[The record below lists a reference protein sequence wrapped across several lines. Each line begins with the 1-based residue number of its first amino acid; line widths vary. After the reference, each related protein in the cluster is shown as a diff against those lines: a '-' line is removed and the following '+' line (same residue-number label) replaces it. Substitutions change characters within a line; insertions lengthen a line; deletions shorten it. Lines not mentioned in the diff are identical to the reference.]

1 MDYTIVP
8 EVGRGTQLSA
18 EELKKQ
24 LEKGSDEDKIAAMRS
39 ILTQMLNGDPL
50 PSLLM
55 HIIRFVMPSR
65 SKKLKKMLFFYWEV
79 VPKLGPDGKLKHEM
93 ILVCNAI
100 RNDLQ
105 HPNEY
110 IRGATLR
117 FLTKIHEVDLLEP
130 LIPTVRQCLENR
142 HAYVRKNAVFA
153 VLSIAKHTELI
164 PDADELLIQ
173 LLESE
178 SDGTCR
184 RNAFL
189 ALSRLNRDAAY
200 AYFSKHFTELAQLD
214 DSVQLAFIEFIRTDA
229 VSHPDH
235 VPSYTRILG
244 ELLQSGSA
252 TVQYDAASALAALN
266 PTPIV
271 LTEAAAKYVSIAVHE
286 SNNNI
291 KIVAL
296 KRVEALN
303 SAVPGLFSGVIMDVL
318 LVLSTPDVDVRKQA
332 LSLALDLVT
341 SRTVED
347 VIRLLKKELAATMQ
361 TNYDQN
367 AEYRQAIIAAI
378 HKCAVQF
385 REVTN
390 SVVDLLL
397 EFLGDFNTESAV
409 EVVKFIK
416 EVVAVFPKLRKEI
429 MAKLVVIIN
438 SIQSSSVFLGVLW
451 VLGEYSL
458 DQEDIEKTWIALRGA
473 IGPLPI
479 RTDADPENE
488 EAATESTKPRVLAD
502 GTYATES
509 AYDAPSHEA
518 SAKYP
523 LRHLILKGKY
533 FMAGALAAAFTKLV
547 LRAEKVSA
555 HKSHVN
561 GMRAEAVLA
570 MTSILRVSES
580 SIDQDSY
587 DRIYSCI
594 QVLLDGGVVAD
605 TFLEES
611 HKAFDYITAQQRE
624 KKAEAERS
632 KQEASATAV
641 DRPVELRL
649 LGPTAAAPPTVAA
662 ASTDSKPEDKIAS
675 QLKQVYQLTGFSDPV
690 YAEAHVRVE
699 QFDIILDVMIFNQT
713 TDTLQNLAVEFF
725 SSIEDDVVDRPEEQ
739 NVAPMSFYTSRT
751 TVHVSA
757 MESRCLFGNIVYHGK
772 TAAEATYIIL
782 HDLRV
787 NVLDYV
793 KPATASETEFR
804 SMWTVFEWENKV
816 SISYEHS
823 SLQGYLKEIIA
834 ATHMRCLTPAALD
847 SDDSDDC
854 QFLAA
859 NLYARSVFGE
869 DALANLSIEKR
880 GKLVVG
886 TLRIRAKTKN
896 AAISIGDFV
905 SDLRG
910 NA

>member
-1 MDYTIVP
+1 MP
-8 EVGRGTQLSA
+8 EVSRGEQVSANDLKQL
-18 EELKKQ
+18 
-24 LEKGSDEDKIAAMRS
+24 LEKGNDEQKVGAMRT
-39 ILTQMLNGDPL
+39 ILTQMLNGDPM

-153 VLSIAKHTELI
+153 VLSIARHTELI
-164 PDADELLIQ
+164 PDADELLAAF
-173 LLESE
+173 LETE
-178 SDGTCR
+178 TDGTCR
-184 RNAFL
+184 RNAFV
-189 ALSRLNRDAAY
+189 ALSKLNRDAAY
-200 AYFSKHFTELAQLD
+200 DYFSRHFTELAQLD
-214 DSVQLAFIEFIRTDA
+214 DGVQLAFIEFIRNDA
-229 VSHPDH
+229 ASHVDL

-266 PTPIV
+266 PTPTV
-271 LTEAAAKYVSIAVHE
+271 LAEAAAKYVSIAVHE

-303 SAVPGLFSGVIMDVL
+303 NAVPGLFSGVIMDVL

-341 SRTVED
+341 SRTVDD

-361 TNYDQN
+361 TNYDKN

-385 REVTN
+385 SEITS

-409 EVVKFIK
+409 EVVHFIK
-416 EVVAVFPKLRKEI
+416 EVVSVFPQLRKEV
-429 MAKLVVIIN
+429 MGKLVAIIN
-438 SIQSSSVFLGVLW
+438 SIRSSSVFLGVLW

-458 DQEDIEKTWIALRGA
+458 DEEDIQRTWLSLRGA
-473 IGPLPI
+473 LGPLPI
-479 RTDADPENE
+479 THESDE
-488 EAATESTKPRVLAD
+488 EQRVVESSRPRVLAD

-509 AYDAPSHEA
+509 AFDHAAAEQT
-518 SAKYP
+518 AKYP
-523 LRHLILKGKY
+523 LRHLILEGKY
-533 FMAGALAAAFTKLV
+533 FMAGALAAALTKLV
-547 LRAEKVSA
+547 LRAGKTSS

-561 GMRAEAVLA
+561 GMRAEAILA
-570 MTSILRVSES
+570 MTSILRVSSED
-580 SIDQDSY
+580 IDQDSY
-587 DRIYSCI
+587 DRIYGCMQI
-594 QVLLDGGVVAD
+594 LLDGGVIAE

-611 HKAFDYITAQQRE
+611 HKAFDLVTAAERA
-624 KKAEAERS
+624 KKAAEERS
-632 KQEASATAV
+632 EQEAVATAV
-641 DRPVELRL
+641 DQPVNIRL
-649 LGPTAAAPPTVAA
+649 LGNLGAGAPVTLAAAPT
-662 ASTDSKPEDKIAS
+662 ASEVEDKISS
-675 QLKQVYQLTGFSDPV
+675 QLKQVSQLTGFSDPI
-690 YAEAHVRVE
+690 YAEAHVRIE
-699 QFDIILDVMIFNQT
+699 QFDIILDVMVFNQT
-713 TDTLQNLAVEFF
+713 TDTLQNLVVEFF
-725 SSIEDDVVDRPEEQ
+725 SSIEDDSVDRPEPQ

-757 MESRCLFGNIVYHGK
+757 MESRTLFGNIVYQGK
-772 TAAEATYIIL
+772 TAAESTYVIL
-782 HDLRV
+782 HDLHI

-793 KPATASETEFR
+793 KPATCSETEFR
-804 SMWTVFEWENKV
+804 SMWTALEWENKV
-816 SISYEHS
+816 PISFEYP
-823 SLQGYLKEIIA
+823 SLHGYLKELLA

-847 SDDSDDC
+847 SSEGDQC

-869 DALANLSIEKR
+869 DALGNLSIEKR

-886 TLRIRAKTKN
+886 MIRIRAQTKN
-896 AAISIGDFV
+896 AALSVGDFV
-905 SDLRG
+905 APLKG